1 MRTRRSKAGA
11 GKADFTGRVHGA
23 ERVKGTC
30 GATAQ
35 HWRFGP
41 ARQRERECASEVTG
55 ADRLGPLGSE
65 RARESGR
72 SGLRRQVGLACQ
84 AERARGL
91 GLMGCLGPN

>member
-1 MRTRRSKAGA
+1 VRTCRSKAGA

-55 ADRLGPLGSE
+55 ADRLGPPV
-65 RARESGR
+65 RAAG
-72 SGLRRQVGLACQ
+72 
-84 AERARGL
+84 ARGTGSG
-91 GLMGCLGPN
+91 GLVWAEMPFSFSLDFLIPFLFLFL